1 MGTEADLSDG
11 LVAIVKRDCPTCE
24 LVAPVL
30 ARLAG
35 AADLTIYTQ
44 DDPTFPEG
52 LAGVTDDLSLDVSH
66 SLGVEI
72 VPTLIRY
79 RGGIEV
85 GRTYGWDQSEWA
97 TLTGLNDIGADLP
110 AFRPGCGALNVDPSK
125 LTELKIRHGKT
136 GITARAV
143 SIGEQ
148 EDDIEACFDRG
159 WSDGLPVVP
168 PTAARVMNMLMGTS
182 RDPAEVLGD
191 MPPLLTPCTVE
202 KVAINAVM
210 AGCKPEYLPVVLAA
224 VEAVLDP
231 LFGLHGVIATTRYV
245 GPVIVVN
252 GPVAKRIGMNAKGNA
267 LGQGNRAN
275 STIGRALQLT
285 IRNVGGGIPGGVD
298 RAALGNPGK
307 HTYCFAEDEEGSA
320 WTPLTVDQGLDAGTD
335 AVTAFAGYGLQGVVD
350 ERARTPEELAASFA
364 ASLRVSDNVNKFPA
378 PDCLVVICPE
388 HEITFM
394 RGGWD
399 KDRVRRELMERL
411 TLPYDEVKVGA
422 GGVATGAGPEWEG
435 KMVPKFGEG
444 CLLIVR
450 AGGGAGK
457 FSGIIG
463 GFSPRSP
470 VASNPVTKPVRG

>member
-1 MGTEADLSDG
+1 MPTFEDVSDG
-11 LVAIVKRDCPTCE
+11 FIAVVKRDCPTCE
-24 LVAPVL
+24 LVVPVL
-30 ARLAG
+30 AQLA
-35 AADLTIYTQ
+35 AAGGLAIYTQ

-52 LAGVTDDLSLDVSH
+52 IAGVADDLSLDVSH
-66 SLGVEI
+66 RLDIEI
-72 VPTLIRY
+72 VPTLIRM
-79 RGGIEV
+79 RSGVEIS
-85 GRTYGWDQSEWA
+85 RTYGWDQKEWA
-97 TLTGLNDIGADLP
+97 TLTGMEGIGAELP
-110 AFRPGCGALNVDPSK
+110 PLRPGCGALNVDPAK
-125 LTELKIRHGKT
+125 LTELKIRHGET
-136 GITARAV
+136 GITAREI

-148 EDDIEACFDRG
+148 EDDIEACFDRD

-168 PTAARVMNMLMGTS
+168 PTAARVMNMLAATT
-182 RDPAEVLGD
+182 RRPDEVLSD
-191 MPPLLTPCTVE
+191 MPPLLAPCTVE

-245 GPVIVVN
+245 GPVVVVN

-285 IRNVGGGIPGGVD
+285 IRNVGGGKPGGVD

-320 WTPLTVDQGLDAGTD
+320 WTPLTVDQGLEAGSD
-335 AVTAFAGYGLQGVVD
+335 AVTVFAGYGLQGVVD

-470 VASNPVTKPVRG
+470 VASNPVTKVVGT